1 MFATHHPAIKKLNW
15 CISNMRL
22 ISFVTAR
29 LRLKSLLGDRN
40 GNVALVV
47 AIVAVPMLL
56 AVGASLDYTRAYNV
70 QNKMQADLDA
80 ALVAAIKQIDTNDES
95 KLEQKIGD
103 WFEAQADKRDSSYDL
118 TEIRVDKLGH
128 TITATA
134 KGTVPTTLMTLAN
147 IKTVPVGV
155 TSAIKGP
162 ATSYVDVYVVV
173 DKSPSMLLAA
183 TTEGQSL
190 MRNTANCEFACHST
204 ADPVTVQGTS
214 YPTYY
219 AYSKAAGVKLRA
231 DVALDAVGEVLDMI
245 DKADKDHARIKVGLY
260 RLGDTISQELPP
272 TYSTS
277 AARKKLADDSSGLT
291 SASSM
296 KATYFQTALKALK
309 TKIGTAGDGM
319 SAASPLKLVLLLT
332 DGVQSDRSWVT
343 TGRSKTCVTK
353 VGKNCVR
360 YKSGALWGQVTPL
373 NPDWCA
379 YLKEN
384 KASVAVLY
392 TEYLAIPLD
401 WGYNGTVGDTMKSS
415 SWTSTWGGTLH
426 SGVSANTSRQDYI
439 PIALQDC
446 ASSPDLFISAS
457 SENEITKGLS
467 SLFTQY
473 LTSVRLTQ

>member
-1 MFATHHPAIKKLNW
+1 
-15 CISNMRL
+15 MRL
-22 ISFVTAR
+22 ISFVAVRT
-29 LRLKSLLGDRN
+29 RLKSLLRDRN

-56 AVGASLDYTRAYNV
+56 TVGASLDYTRAYNV
-70 QNKMQADLDA
+70 QDKMQADLDA
-80 ALVAAIKQIDTNDES
+80 ALVAAIKQIDTNDEG
-95 KLEQKIGD
+95 KLEEKITE

-118 TEIRVDKLGH
+118 TDIKVDTSGH
-128 TITATA
+128 TITASA
-134 KGTVPTTLMTLAN
+134 KGTVPTTLMTLAD

-155 TSAIKGP
+155 VSAIKGP
-162 ATSYVDVYVVV
+162 ATSYLDVYVVI

-183 TTEGQSL
+183 TSNGQSL
-190 MRNTANCEFACHST
+190 MRKNANCEFACHNT
-204 ADPVTVQGTS
+204 ADPVTVQGKK

-219 AYSKAAGVKLRA
+219 AFSKAAGVKLRS

-245 DKADKDHARIKVGLY
+245 DSADKPHARIKVSLYGL
-260 RLGDTISQELPP
+260 GETITEALPL

-277 AARKKLADDSSGLT
+277 TARKILANDSSGLS

-296 KATYFQTALKALK
+296 ESTDFKTALKALK
-309 TKIGTAGDGM
+309 SQVGAAGDGS

-332 DGVQSDRSWVT
+332 DGVQSHRDWVT
-343 TGRSKTCVTK
+343 TGG
-353 VGKNCVR
+353 GK
-360 YKSGALWGQVTPL
+360 YWGKVTPL

-384 KASVAVLY
+384 KAAVAVLY

-401 WGYNGTVGDTMKSS
+401 WGYNATVGDTMNNSGWK
-415 SWTSTWGGTLH
+415 STWGGTLR
-426 SGVSANTSRQDYI
+426 SGVSGTTSRQNYI

-446 ASSPDLFISAS
+446 ASSPDLFVSAS
-457 SENEITKGLS
+457 SEDQIKNGLS
-467 SLFTQY
+467 ALFIQY